1 MLTMSWI
8 NRTPRWL
15 RIVVVASVLAAL
27 GAVVYLRYF
36 YGADPPP
43 PLSLS
48 PAALVV
54 TGRRPKRRR
63 SSSAAALCVAAVVA
77 LTATAP
83 SSVAA
88 AATKATV
95 KPKAGARCTKNG
107 ATAANGTA
115 LLVCAKK
122 RSALV
127 WKLRVVSTGASPTSV
142 AGAAPV
148 AVTAPAAASTG
159 IEGNWKSGP
168 GSVAGY
174 RVRELFVGGLVKVDA
189 VGRSEGVTAS
199 VTIVRAGGNLVA
211 RNLQATVDMTRI
223 ASDESRRDSRMRTDG
238 LETEKFPLA
247 TFSGGDVAIPAD
259 AEQGNAVKIVLTGKL
274 TLHGVTRSV
283 EIPAEAR
290 AKGGTMEVVG
300 SLAIKMPDWGI
311 QPPEIADFVK
321 ADDDGVLEFKL
332 VMKQG

>member
-1 MLTMSWI
+1 MSWI

-15 RIVVVASVLAAL
+15 RILVVASVLAVL

-54 TGRRPKRRR
+54 TARRPKRRR
-63 SSSAAALCVAAVVA
+63 SSSAAALGFAAMVA
-77 LTATAP
+77 LSAMAP
-83 SSVAA
+83 SGPAA
-88 AATKATV
+88 AATKATA
-95 KPKAGARCTKNG
+95 KPKAGARCPRNG
-107 ATAANGTA
+107 ATAANGTV
-115 LLVCAKK
+115 LLVCARKG
-122 RSALV
+122 SARV
-127 WKLRVVSTGASPTSV
+127 WKLRVVPTGASPTSSS
-142 AGAAPV
+142 GAAPV
-148 AVTAPAAASTG
+148 AVTAPAASPASTG

-174 RVRELFVGGLVKVDA
+174 RVRELFVGGLAKVDA

-238 LETEKFPLA
+238 LETEKFPSA

-290 AKGGTMEVVG
+290 AKGGTREVVG

>member
-1 MLTMSWI
+1 ML
-8 NRTPRWL
+8 
-15 RIVVVASVLAAL
+15 
-27 GAVVYLRYF
+27 G
-36 YGADPPP
+36 
-43 PLSLS
+43 
-48 PAALVV
+48 
-54 TGRRPKRRR
+54 
-63 SSSAAALCVAAVVA
+63 VAAVVA
-77 LTATAP
+77 LAAMAP
-83 SSVAA
+83 SAAA

-115 LLVCAKK
+115 LLVCARKG
-122 RSALV
+122 SARV
-127 WKLRVVSTGASPTSV
+127 WKLRVLPSGASPTSV
-142 AGAAPV
+142 AGASPV
-148 AVTAPAAASTG
+148 AVTAPAAAASTG

-238 LETEKFPLA
+238 LETEKFPSA
-247 TFSGGDVAIPAD
+247 TFSGADVAIPAD

-290 AKGGTMEVVG
+290 AKGATMEVVG
-300 SLAIKMPDWGI
+300 SLAIKMADWGI